1 MEKKLKKHAARTKQ
15 KTLVKKQNKAI
26 QKFEKFNVGFTLL
39 FDLIA
44 FFVIWIL
51 TILIEYKGSFSLAF
65 VGRGEMA
72 VFIPTTLVVS
82 IIFLVLFDCY
92 KVLWKYAGATD
103 FLRMLTAFIASLAV
117 LVVLKYTLFHDVDL
131 AALVIFLM
139 IYYVTIG
146 IFRFN
151 KRLRYSMGHII
162 TSRTINPHKKLTKVL
177 VYGAGYTG
185 AALISRFIANPNDG
199 MLPVGIIDD
208 DPEKTGAKVNGIRVL
223 GVRSD
228 LAEIIAKTK
237 AEMLVIAITNL
248 TKKQLRAIYADC
260 SQYSIPIKI
269 VPTIATA
276 NNFLDSDSVTLRSI
290 RIEDLLGRTEHKLD
304 IGLVNSFIKDK
315 IVMVTGGCGSIG
327 SELCRQA
334 LDYGCKHLV
343 IYDWHEN
350 GMFELN
356 EEFYKKYDTTRYSLV
371 MGSVRDTQKLAETFA
386 EFSPQVV
393 FHAAAYKHVPMMEIS
408 ADEAVKNNV
417 MGTWNVVKQCDASG
431 VGKFVMISTDKAV
444 NPANIMG
451 ATKRIAELIVEMY
464 SKRSKTVMAAVRF
477 GNVLGSNGSV
487 IPTFLKQINA
497 GGPVTLTHHEMQR
510 YFMTIPEAVRLVL
523 QAGALAK
530 GGEVFVLDMGE
541 PVFIRDLA
549 ADLIRMSG
557 LIPNKDIEIKETGL
571 RPGEKLFEELRFS
584 NEDVDTTSHEGIFIT
599 KLTDVDDAALLKEL
613 DKLTKAAV
621 AGEVDKVE
629 NTIFE
634 IVPSAYRVK
643 MVPKKQISYSSDE
656 LVKKENDKKEKAAE

>member
-1 MEKKLKKHAARTKQ
+1 MEKKQRRY
-15 KTLVKKQNKAI
+15 TLAKKQLKNQNKTI
-26 QKFEKFNVGFTLL
+26 QKLEKFNVGFTLL
-39 FDLIA
+39 FDVI
-44 FFVIWIL
+44 FFLFAWAL
-51 TILIEYKGSFSLAF
+51 TIIIEYRGNFKIPFSYSLFPVF
-65 VGRGEMA
+65 VCA
-72 VFIPTTLVVS
+72 TLV
-82 IIFLVLFDCY
+82 INLIFLVLFDCY
-92 KVLWKYAGATD
+92 KVLWKYAGAND
-103 FLRMLTAFIASLAV
+103 FLRMVSAFAVSLTLIIILKVTFFKQIDLAV
-117 LVVLKYTLFHDVDL
+117 LVLFMML
-131 AALVIFLM
+131 FFIAIG
-139 IYYVTIG
+139 TI
-146 IFRFN
+146 RFN
-151 KRLRYSMGHII
+151 KRLRYTMGHFINA
-162 TSRTINPHKKLTKVL
+162 RTINPHKKLIRVL

-185 AALISRFIANPNDG
+185 AALISRFIANPSDG
-199 MLPVGIIDD
+199 LMPVGIIDD
-208 DPEKTGAKVNGIRVL
+208 DPEKTGAKVNGIRIY
-223 GVRSD
+223 GGRND
-228 LAEIIAKTK
+228 LAEIIPKIK
-237 AEMLVIAITNL
+237 AEMLIIAITNL
-248 TKKQLRAIYADC
+248 TKKQLRTIYAEC
-260 SQYSIPIKI
+260 SQYGIPIKI
-269 VPTIATA
+269 VPTIAAA

-350 GMFELN
+350 GMFEIN

-371 MGSVRDTQKLAETFA
+371 MGSVRDTQKLEETFN
-386 EFSPQVV
+386 EFHPEVV

-408 ADEAVKNNV
+408 GDEAVKNNV
-417 MGTWNVVKQCDASG
+417 MGTWNVVRQCDKSG

-464 SKRSKTVMAAVRF
+464 SKKSNTVMAAVRF

-497 GGPVTLTHHEMQR
+497 GGPVTLTHREMQR

-557 LIPNKDIEIKETGL
+557 LVPNKDIEIKETGL

-584 NEDVDTTSHEGIFIT
+584 NEDVDSTSHEGIFIT
-599 KLTDVDDAALLKEL
+599 KLADVDEENLEKEL
-613 DKLTKAAV
+613 ARLTKAAI

-629 NTIFE
+629 NIIFE

-643 MVPKKQISYSSDE
+643 MVPKKQISYQQTDLKSDI
-656 LVKKENDKKEKAAE
+656 KKEDII